1 MKIKKLNKLSKN
13 LKKYLS
19 RCLNNSL
26 SFSLLE
32 CIWSVGL
39 EHLSVSALTGSVGSS
54 ENWELKTVFS
64 EQV

>member
-1 MKIKKLNKLSKN
+1 LRKKLNKLSQN

-19 RCLNNSL
+19 RGLNNSL

-32 CIWSVGL
+32 GVGSVGL
-39 EHLSVSALTGSVGSS
+39 EHLSVSALTGSAGSS